1 MTHKNCRACPSSGAV
16 AFLLGFRSPFG
27 QKARVLTMA
36 TTISHKFRRLA
47 RTGSLKGAAGRKG
60 LILGGV
66 AAAVL
71 ALAGGSALIAQIDGD
86 RGIAP
91 LVNSED
97 IQVNGIKVDVSDK
110 TGADARLKAWKEAEK
125 EAWKKLGGPDM
136 PVESIDAMVSSV
148 VIEHEQIGPHRYIA
162 SLGVIFDK
170 AKAGQFVGGDGA
182 TVRSAPL
189 LVIPVLYSGGVR
201 QVFEVRGAWQRA
213 WAEFQAAQSTIDYVR
228 PAGAGGESLILT
240 AGQPGRRS
248 RLWWRNVLNQ
258 FDAADVIV
266 PVARLERQWPG
277 GPVKGTFTARY
288 GPDNKFLSSFEMT
301 AASEEQLPEMLDKAV
316 QRIDGIY
323 RGALDQGLLQPDPT
337 ITAGRL
343 TLDRAFAELRD
354 KLMPQGAPPPELL
367 TPQPISGAASESVA
381 AGQVET
387 VTVQFATPDAGAVD
401 AALAAVRGVP
411 GVSGAAT
418 VSLAIGGTS
427 VMRVSATGG
436 AERLAA
442 ALKAQGW
449 NVSVSGSTLR
459 ISR

>member
-1 MTHKNCRACPSSGAV
+1 
-16 AFLLGFRSPFG
+16 
-27 QKARVLTMA
+27 MA

-66 AAAVL
+66 AAAAL

-316 QRIDGIY
+316 QRVDGIY

-367 TPQPISGAASESVA
+367 TPQPIPGAASESVA

-427 VMRVSATGG
+427 VMRVTAAGG
-436 AERLAA
+436 VERLAA

-449 NVSVSGSTLR
+449 NVSASGSTLR

>member
-1 MTHKNCRACPSSGAV
+1 
-16 AFLLGFRSPFG
+16 
-27 QKARVLTMA
+27 MA

-47 RTGSLKGAAGRKG
+47 RTGSLNGAAGRKG

-66 AAAVL
+66 AAAAL
-71 ALAGGSALIAQIDGD
+71 AFAGGSALIAQIDGD

-201 QVFEVRGAWQRA
+201 QVFEVRGPWQRA

-367 TPQPISGAASESVA
+367 TPQPIPGAASESVA

>member
-1 MTHKNCRACPSSGAV
+1 
-16 AFLLGFRSPFG
+16 
-27 QKARVLTMA
+27 MA

-66 AAAVL
+66 AAAAL
-71 ALAGGSALIAQIDGD
+71 AFAGGSALIAQIDGD

-201 QVFEVRGAWQRA
+201 QVFEVRGPWQRA

-367 TPQPISGAASESVA
+367 TPQPIPGAASESVA

>member
-1 MTHKNCRACPSSGAV
+1 
-16 AFLLGFRSPFG
+16 
-27 QKARVLTMA
+27 MA

>member
-1 MTHKNCRACPSSGAV
+1 
-16 AFLLGFRSPFG
+16 
-27 QKARVLTMA
+27 MA

-66 AAAVL
+66 AAAAL
-71 ALAGGSALIAQIDGD
+71 AFAGGSALIAQIDGD

-201 QVFEVRGAWQRA
+201 QVFEVRGPWQRA

-316 QRIDGIY
+316 QRVDGIY

-367 TPQPISGAASESVA
+367 TPQPIPGAASESVA